1 MDSLLQKFNES
12 RPDDPNT
19 ISRKPIKEENG
30 AINRFS
36 LPYDARD
43 YTPQFYHMYQNRLN
57 VLRERVQV
65 ECAKKW
71 DNGFKLNGKLVV
83 KKEKVLDI
91 QGVEPCWCVGTIYC
105 EMKYKPNI
113 LEDVMNDTF
122 GAPDLVK
129 SYTDPDGS
137 DEIMLED
144 ESGRVLL
151 VGDFIGS
158 IPFISG
164 TVVGLLGMEAEAGTF
179 QVLDICYPS
188 EIPQK
193 ALPSPDTREDEYVAF
208 VSGLNINTSSPA
220 RMIKLKL
227 LQEYLMG
234 DLSSDDRIAKIGKLI
249 ICGNSIEF
257 NSNEKNVGEVLK
269 CLEDM
274 GDFLANTLQTIS
286 VDIMPG
292 MSDPSDKTLPQQPL
306 NKALF
311 KESLKPYFEHI
322 NDEILNLVTNPYNFQ
337 INGIN
342 ILTTSGQNID
352 DIVKYIVP
360 YLEKSTKEEVS
371 SDDEDVDMDSQK
383 FPEDTI
389 EHRLDLMEC
398 TMKWQNII
406 PTAPDTLGCYPYTKE
421 DPFILNEWPHIYIV
435 SNQSS
440 FATKDIKLN
449 GGKTTV
455 KLITIPQFSQTGQ
468 IVLLNLKDL
477 STSIVNIEL

>member
-1 MDSLLQKFNES
+1 MDSLLQKFNET
-12 RPDDPNT
+12 RPDDPAAVA
-19 ISRKPIKEENG
+19 RKTVKEN
-30 AINRFS
+30 INSNNRFK

-57 VLRERVQV
+57 ILRERVQI
-65 ECAKKW
+65 ECEKKW
-71 DNGFKLNGKLVV
+71 DNGFQLNGKTVV
-83 KKEKVLDI
+83 KKERVLDI
-91 QGVEPCWCVGTIYC
+91 QGEEPCWCVGTIYC

-113 LEDVMNDTF
+113 LQDVISDTF

-151 VGDFIGS
+151 VGDFIGTT
-158 IPFISG
+158 PLISG

-179 QVLDICYPS
+179 QVLDICYPTA
-188 EIPQK
+188 IPQK
-193 ALPSPDTREDEYVAF
+193 SLPAQTAQYDEYIAF
-208 VSGLNINTSSPA
+208 VSGFNINATNPT
-220 RMIKLKL
+220 RNLKLKL

-234 DLSSDDRIAKIGKLI
+234 DLSSDDRISKIGKLI
-249 ICGNSIEF
+249 ICGNLVEF
-257 NSNEKNVGEVLK
+257 NAHEKNIGEVLK
-269 CLEDM
+269 SLEDM

-292 MSDPSDKTLPQQPL
+292 ATDPSDKTLPQQPL

-311 KESLKPYFEHI
+311 KESLRPYFDHV

-337 INGIN
+337 INDVE

-352 DIVKYIVP
+352 DIIKYIVP
-360 YLEKSTKEEVS
+360 YQEKSSQETEDKEVS
-371 SDDEDVDMDSQK
+371 MDSQEY
-383 FPEDTI
+383 PEDSI

-421 DPFILNEWPHIYIV
+421 DPFILEEWPHLYVV
-435 SNQSS
+435 SNQPSY
-440 FATKDIKLN
+440 ARRDIELDD
-449 GGKTTV
+449 GKTTV
-455 KLITIPQFSQTGQ
+455 KMFTVPEFSQTGQ

-477 STSIVNIEL
+477 STDVVNIQL

>member
-1 MDSLLQKFNES
+1 
-12 RPDDPNT
+12 
-19 ISRKPIKEENG
+19 
-30 AINRFS
+30 
-36 LPYDARD
+36 
-43 YTPQFYHMYQNRLN
+43 
-57 VLRERVQV
+57 
-65 ECAKKW
+65 
-71 DNGFKLNGKLVV
+71 
-83 KKEKVLDI
+83 
-91 QGVEPCWCVGTIYC
+91 
-105 EMKYKPNI
+105 
-113 LEDVMNDTF
+113 
-122 GAPDLVK
+122 
-129 SYTDPDGS
+129 
-137 DEIMLED
+137 
-144 ESGRVLL
+144 
-151 VGDFIGS
+151 
-158 IPFISG
+158 
-164 TVVGLLGMEAEAGTF
+164 
-179 QVLDICYPS
+179 
-188 EIPQK
+188 
-193 ALPSPDTREDEYVAF
+193 
-208 VSGLNINTSSPA
+208 
-220 RMIKLKL
+220 
-227 LQEYLMG
+227 
-234 DLSSDDRIAKIGKLI
+234 
-249 ICGNSIEF
+249 
-257 NSNEKNVGEVLK
+257 
-269 CLEDM
+269 M
-274 GDFLANTLQTIS
+274 GDFLANTLQTIC

>member
-12 RPDDPNT
+12 RPDDPVSV
-19 ISRKPIKEENG
+19 SRKTVKETTNSK
-30 AINRFS
+30 NRFL
-36 LPYDARD
+36 LPYESRNYD
-43 YTPQFYHMYQNRLN
+43 PQFYHIYQNRLN
-57 VLRERVQV
+57 ILRGRVQI
-65 ECAKKW
+65 ECEKKW
-71 DNGFKLNGKLVV
+71 DNGFKLNGKTVV
-83 KKEKVLDI
+83 KKERVLDI
-91 QGVEPCWCVGTIYC
+91 QGEEPCWCVGTIYC

-113 LEDVMNDTF
+113 LQDVINDTF

-151 VGDFIGS
+151 VGDFIGTA
-158 IPFISG
+158 PLISG

-179 QVLDICYPS
+179 QVLDICYPTA
-188 EIPQK
+188 IPQK
-193 ALPSPDTREDEYVAF
+193 SLPVSTAQDDEYIAF
-208 VSGLNINTSSPA
+208 VSGFNINTNNPA
-220 RMIKLKL
+220 RNLKLKL

-249 ICGNSIEF
+249 ICGNLVEF
-257 NSNEKNVGEVLK
+257 NAREKNVGEVLK
-269 CLEDM
+269 SLEDL

-292 MSDPSDKTLPQQPL
+292 PTDPSDKTLPQQPL

-311 KESLKPYFEHI
+311 KESLRPYFNHI

-337 INGIN
+337 INDIE

-360 YLEKSTKEEVS
+360 YLEKNSQETEN
-371 SDDEDVDMDSQK
+371 EDVDMDAK
-383 FPEDTI
+383 KYPEDSI

-421 DPFILNEWPHIYIV
+421 DPFILEEWPHLYVI
-435 SNQSS
+435 SNQSRY
-440 FATKDIKLN
+440 ARRDIKLDD
-449 GGKTTV
+449 GKTTV
-455 KLITIPQFSQTGQ
+455 RMVTVPEFSQTGQ

-477 STSIVNIEL
+477 STDVVNIQL